1 MSYPD
6 PTAAEPD
13 RRVEEEVTLAELQVR
28 PLDVLALVG
37 ESGPA
42 AQASELDRRVADVVL
57 ERSAAAAARAADL
70 RNYVRPRIPP
80 GTAGWLCRATPR
92 GGRNKEVERFDT
104 MQELP

>member
-1 MSYPD
+1 VSYPY

-70 RNYVRPRIPP
+70 RITYAPDP
-80 GTAGWLCRATPR
+80 AWDCRMAVPCDTTR
-92 GGRNKEVERFDT
+92 RKDKEVERFDT

>member
-1 MSYPD
+1 VSYPY

-70 RNYVRPRIPP
+70 RITYAPDP
-80 GTAGWLCRATPR
+80 AWDCRMAVPYDTTR
-92 GGRNKEVERFDT
+92 RKDKEVERFDT